1 MLPYFT
7 QRRILRKNQR
17 ALSNRKNI
25 KKDLKVDFRCSA
37 WQSMP
42 KNTLMINIPNFVGWL
57 RAFDEAAKCFLKLA
71 YLNRRQV
78 LIKNHRAIF
87 SRKSLRRFLMLG
99 SGCTGWECTPQN
111 KLRINMSNYVGCLKE
126 PPRKDQKVF

>member
-7 QRRILRKNQR
+7 QRRVLRKNQR

-25 KKDLKVDFRCSA
+25 KKDLKVDSTCSD

-42 KNTLMINIPNFVGWL
+42 KNILMINITNFVGWL

-71 YLNRRQV
+71 YLKRRQV

-87 SRKSLRRFLMLG
+87 SRKNL
-99 SGCTGWECTPQN
+99 
-111 KLRINMSNYVGCLKE
+111 
-126 PPRKDQKVF
+126 